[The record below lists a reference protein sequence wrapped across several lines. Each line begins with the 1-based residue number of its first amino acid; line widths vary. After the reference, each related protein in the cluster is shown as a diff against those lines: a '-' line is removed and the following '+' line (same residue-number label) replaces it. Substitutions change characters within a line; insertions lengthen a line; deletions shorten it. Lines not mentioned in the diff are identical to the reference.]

1 MSRRW
6 MLPIVAVLAMS
17 WAMPTAVTHAQ
28 VTLGSAASFGILVD
42 GGSLTVGNSA
52 VMGGF
57 IGADDGNVSLGN
69 NSTAPIV
76 LADSDGNGTV
86 MSNCQMLW
94 IGLA

>member
-57 IGADDGNVSLGN
+57 IGADDGNVTLGN

-76 LADSDGNGTV
+76 LE
-86 MSNCQMLW
+86 
-94 IGLA
+94 IGRAHV